1 MKKFTLALPTILFA
15 FTASVGAQTS
25 AHVPTTVRKITI
37 GGDGGWD
44 YLTADAAS
52 KRLYV
57 SRSNRIIVLD
67 TESERVVG
75 ELAGTPGVHGI
86 AVVPDLNRGFT
97 SNGGDDTVTAFDLKT
112 LKETGRVKVGGRP
125 DAIMFE
131 PTTNRVFTFNH
142 GSKDATAVEPSG
154 VTVAGTVALGG
165 VPEAAV
171 ADGRGHV
178 FVNIMDK
185 NEVVEFD
192 AQALRAV
199 NRWSLRPVSTRPA
212 WPWTASTG
220 DSTAFVAATR
230 PWSCSTPTA
239 GTCSPHYRSAVV
251 RTAAPSTPL
260 GAWPTA
266 PTAVTEHSPSCTRR
280 SPANSAS
287 RRRFRPS
294 RVPAR
299 SPSILRRH
307 RIYLSAA
314 TYAPA
319 PAPAAKTET
328 ETRKPPRGPP
338 RELAAGATWFQDRSP
353 FWWWAIEGPW
363 RFPAIGSSVSSHW
376 ITYRARRITPAYFCV
391 SVIVPRSK

>member
-1 MKKFTLALPTILFA
+1 MKKFTLALSTILLA

-154 VTVAGTVALGG
+154 VKVAGTVALGG

-192 AQALRAV
+192 AQATSRREPLVVGAGQH
-199 NRWSLRPVSTRPA
+199 P
-212 WPWTASTG
+212 TG
-220 DSTAFVAATR
+220 LAMDCEHRRLYSVCGGNQTMVVLDADSGHVLATLPIGR
-230 PWSCSTPTA
+230 GSDGCA
-239 GTCSPHYRSAVV
+239 L
-251 RTAAPSTPL
+251 TPL

-280 SPANSAS
+280 SPANFAS

-299 SPSILRRH
+299 SPSIL
-307 RIYLSAA
+307 SA
-314 TYAPA
+314 PDL
-319 PAPAAKTET
+319 PLCGDLRPCSGPSGQDREQ
-328 ETRKPPRGPP
+328 ESPRGGHQGSWPQAEHGSRIVRHSGGGRLKAPGILLPLSLQFP
-338 RELAAGATWFQDRSP
+338 RT
-353 FWWWAIEGPW
+353 
-363 RFPAIGSSVSSHW
+363 GSL
-376 ITYRARRITPAYFCV
+376 IARDVLLLPTSAYQ
-391 SVIVPRSK
+391 